1 MSREGP
7 PMHKA
12 SEGVNVMF
20 LDTLI
25 QSGGIIMNKTMSSK
39 VVALDEMQSN
49 DTRSIAMV
57 MAVLCTLIQSG
68 GIIMNKTMNLVS

>member
-1 MSREGP
+1 
-7 PMHKA
+7 
-12 SEGVNVMF
+12 MF
-20 LDTLI
+20 LDTLL

-57 MAVLCTLIQSG
+57 MAVLCTLLQSG